1 MFGSDGLLV
10 LADAGLIDYFVDSN
24 KAGKIVICVLA
35 FLNCYAI
42 SLMWNKYVL
51 LNKALSRNARDE
63 KRINDLPSIFD
74 YDDALFSGEGS
85 PYLSI
90 CSRAMEA
97 ARRSKAASTTARR
110 RSCRRSR
117 TSTARCSARAMW
129 AT

>member
-74 YDDALFSGEGS
+74 YDDALFSGGEVPTYPFVHGQWKR
-85 PYLSI
+85 PV
-90 CSRAMEA
+90 A
-97 ARRSKAASTTARR
+97 ARPMERFG
-110 RSCRRSR
+110 
-117 TSTARCSARAMW
+117 
-129 AT
+129 